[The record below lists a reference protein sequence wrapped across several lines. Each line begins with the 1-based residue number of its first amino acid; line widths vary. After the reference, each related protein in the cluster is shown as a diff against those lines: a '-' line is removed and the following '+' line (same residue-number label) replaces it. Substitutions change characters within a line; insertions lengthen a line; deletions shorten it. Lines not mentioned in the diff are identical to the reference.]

1 MLHEHHDNYTPLSH
15 HCSFHCLT
23 SVDDEKPRAHVT
35 PLVEATFATPS
46 AGASQS
52 LAVFRGA
59 CTERRCVL
67 HLEGSLR
74 MPLNGALQHNIGALL
89 RRGRRIIVLDLSAV
103 TRIDA
108 AGIGELVRAYNTTTA
123 AGGVLQISQATGWVR
138 EILRRVGL
146 LDILRQG

>member
-1 MLHEHHDNYTPLSH
+1 M
-15 HCSFHCLT
+15 
-23 SVDDEKPRAHVT
+23 T
-35 PLVEATFATPS
+35 PLVESTFLMPS
-46 AGASQS
+46 AGPTQS
-52 LAVFRGA
+52 LGVLRGP

-74 MPLNGALQHNIGALL
+74 APLNGALRHNIGALL
-89 RRGRRIIVLDLSAV
+89 SRGRRIIVLDLSAV

-108 AGIGELVRAYNTTTA
+108 AGVGELVRAYNMTTA
-123 AGGVLQISQATGWVR
+123 AGGVLQISRATRWVR